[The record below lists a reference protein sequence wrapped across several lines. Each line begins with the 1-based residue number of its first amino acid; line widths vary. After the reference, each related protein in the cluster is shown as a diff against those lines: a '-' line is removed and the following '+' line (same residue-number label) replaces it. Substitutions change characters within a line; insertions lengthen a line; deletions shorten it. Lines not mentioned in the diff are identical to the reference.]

1 MFLTIV
7 MGEYIEDNLV
17 GNWSCNSDNY
27 SIYCVYLWEKVGK
40 SGAPDQI
47 RRSAIKEELEQ
58 MFMGQYMHS
67 LDSKGRLTIPVRFR
81 EFLIDGAYITQGFD
95 RNLMVLTKSS
105 FDSISKRVSQG
116 SITDP
121 TSRLLRRFIYSSGQW
136 LDIDRAGR
144 VLIPDFL
151 RQATQIDGE
160 VVVVGVGDY
169 FEIWTPPAWAE
180 QQESLL
186 DSEANA
192 QRFIAFDLSAD

>member
-1 MFLTIV
+1 
-7 MGEYIEDNLV
+7 MGVQSSDKLV
-17 GNWSCNSDNY
+17 GNWACNSDNFR
-27 SIYCVYLWEKVGK
+27 IYCVYLWEKVGK

-47 RRSAIKEELEQ
+47 RRSGIKEELEQ

-81 EFLIDGAYITQGFD
+81 AFLIEGAYITQGFD
-95 RNLMVLTKSS
+95 RNLMVLTKTS
-105 FDSISKRVSQG
+105 FDRISQRVSQG

-121 TSRLLRRFIYSSGQW
+121 ASRLLRRFIYSSGQW

-144 VLIPDFL
+144 VLVPDFL
-151 RQATQIDGE
+151 RQTAHIDSE

-169 FEIWTPPAWAE
+169 FEIWTPPTWAE
-180 QQESLL
+180 QQEALL

-192 QRFIAFDLSAD
+192 QRFMAFDLSAG